1 MSTVMQVH
9 GIGGA
14 AGVLWYALM
23 AKKELVTELYGERPF
38 ASSCKY
44 VVFRVGLR
52 VARLSLQWLC
62 VKHLAQSGF
71 LTLAFQSLPDRY
83 VHPCSLTEA

>member
-38 ASSCKY
+38 AFFCKCY
-44 VVFRVGLR
+44 VFCGSLH
-52 VARLSLQWLC
+52 AAQLSMQWLC
-62 VKHLAQSGF
+62 VKHLARSGS
-71 LTLAFQSLPDRY
+71 LTLASQSPPDHH
-83 VHPCSLTEA
+83 VHPFSLTET

>member
-38 ASSCKY
+38 ASFCNHCILHAAQAS
-44 VVFRVGLR
+44 V
-52 VARLSLQWLC
+52 QWLC
-62 VKHLAQSGF
+62 VNHLARSGS
-71 LTLAFQSLPDRY
+71 LTLASQSPPDHC
-83 VHPCSLTEA
+83 VHAFTLTEI